1 MGATVLWGYAVQALL
16 ALSWTLY
23 ALLLPPMLR
32 QVGLDAATV
41 AAWLAWLLIID
52 QLVFAA
58 ADCAAGMW
66 AARTAQGA
74 RRLAGPIALAAVISS
89 LALGALPWLAHT
101 GSGAALLG
109 ATLVWALAG
118 SLLRAPLLAL
128 LGRAVSADER
138 TRRVAAVA
146 IGLAIAGACAPQ
158 LTTRLAG
165 IDARL
170 PLGLAAAALALA
182 VLYVGRVEARL
193 PPAQDA
199 GHLPRDAAALRLL
212 AGALLAAIA
221 AQLQTAIAAKA
232 QYTAAGGGGDWL
244 ALFWLGCTLGGLLA
258 PRLARRLPAAQ
269 AGALALAG
277 GALCLLASLV
287 APALAPLAIAQA
299 LAGLAW
305 GITLTTLFTS
315 AAARGA
321 GSLGLL
327 FAALALAVVV
337 RLALQRAGLDAAL
350 AGGLAAGGWLLAAWV
365 LYRLR
370 AG

>member
-1 MGATVLWGYAVQALL
+1 AV
-16 ALSWTLY
+16 
-23 ALLLPPMLR
+23 
-32 QVGLDAATV
+32 
-41 AAWLAWLLIID
+41 
-52 QLVFAA
+52 
-58 ADCAAGMW
+58 
-66 AARTAQGA
+66 
-74 RRLAGPIALAAVISS
+74 
-89 LALGALPWLAHT
+89 
-101 GSGAALLG
+101 
-109 ATLVWALAG
+109 
-118 SLLRAPLLAL
+118 
-128 LGRAVSADER
+128 
-138 TRRVAAVA
+138 
-146 IGLAIAGACAPQ
+146 
-158 LTTRLAG
+158 
-165 IDARL
+165 
-170 PLGLAAAALALA
+170 
-182 VLYVGRVEARL
+182 
-193 PPAQDA
+193 
-199 GHLPRDAAALRLL
+199 
-212 AGALLAAIA
+212 A

-232 QYTAAGGGGDWL
+232 QYAAAGGGGDWL

-350 AGGLAAGGWLLAAWV
+350 AGGLAAGGWLLAAWM